1 MGLNDQFRTYPLLED
16 PLTSKAKIKVY
27 GIESSKI
34 TSVSVVD
41 SGTEYKVNDKINFND
56 PTITASVNQVIGKP
70 IVSVGTTNTIVDN
83 LKFSIIDGKV
93 TGVSTIPHGLFDGD
107 IVEISGISSN
117 NYKNIEGVITI
128 GLSTVTSGLSE
139 AIPNLATTG
148 IKTFISF
155 LDPTINRKFNV
166 NDVIE
171 INSEQFLVINHDDV
185 NNKYRI
191 RRGHNSTTIS

>member
-1 MGLNDQFRTYPLLED
+1 MGTGAASPNSRSA
-16 PLTSKAKIKVY
+16 PLTASTA
-27 GIESSKI
+27 GG
-34 TSVSVVD
+34 VD

-107 IVEISGISSN
+107 VVEISGISSS

-128 GLSTVTSGLSE
+128 GL
-139 AIPNLATTG
+139 
-148 IKTFISF
+148 
-155 LDPTINRKFNV
+155 
-166 NDVIE
+166 
-171 INSEQFLVINHDDV
+171 
-185 NNKYRI
+185 
-191 RRGHNSTTIS
+191 